1 MRSGSDLREGRRVER
16 RYYVNATP
24 AGAWAALHDPAN
36 EAALYPE
43 LALGPA
49 ETAWPAAGAIRLAR
63 LRVGLLRE
71 PVFLESLEARPA
83 ASFRLRLI
91 GADVRGELGWRFDAV
106 AGGTRV
112 VHDAVLEPTDRFA
125 AVLVRIG
132 RGSLADRVEDHLRAL
147 KVRAEASP
155 R

>member
-1 MRSGSDLREGRRVER
+1 M
-16 RYYVNATP
+16 NATP
-24 AGAWAALHDPAN
+24 AVAWAALHDPAS
-36 EAALYPE
+36 EPALYPE
-43 LALGPA
+43 FALGPA

-71 PVFLESLEARPA
+71 PVFLESLEARPSV
-83 ASFRLRLI
+83 SFRLRLV
-91 GADVRGELGWRFDAV
+91 GADVRGELGWRLDPV

-112 VHDAVLEPTDRFA
+112 IHDAVLEPTDRFA
-125 AVLVRIG
+125 AVLVRLG

-147 KVRAEASP
+147 KARAEASG